1 MTSKK
6 KVKPPAED
14 GILFEAFVEKFL
26 VHLEKLGSSRA
37 SVFWYA
43 LDLGIWEGLTE
54 DHGVSSG
61 AKEIEITVDA
71 VKKVA

>member
-1 MTSKK
+1 MTKIK
-6 KVKPPAED
+6 TTQKTAGRKTYVLHRED
-14 GILFEAFVEKFL
+14 FTG
-26 VHLEKLGSSRA
+26 
-37 SVFWYA
+37 YA